1 MTDEQ
6 STRPT
11 PPRRPPGGAPLVW
24 RWIGT
29 GAILGFLLLGLVS
42 WLGDN
47 TSESTGVTY
56 SATTALG
63 LMGILGAL
71 LGALVAAVVLAV
83 VMGRRYR

>member
-1 MTDEQ
+1 MTDKQ
-6 STRPT
+6 KSRPT
-11 PPRRPPGGAPLVW
+11 PPRRPLGGAPLVW

-29 GAILGFLLLGLVS
+29 GAILGFLLLSALS
-42 WLGDN
+42 WLGGN

-63 LMGILGAL
+63 LMGLLGAF

>member
-1 MTDEQ
+1 M
-6 STRPT
+6 
-11 PPRRPPGGAPLVW
+11 W

-29 GAILGFLLLGLVS
+29 GAILGFLLLSAVS

-63 LMGILGAL
+63 LMGLLGAF

>member
-1 MTDEQ
+1 MSDEQ

-11 PPRRPPGGAPLVW
+11 PPRRPVAGAPLVW

-29 GAILGFLLLGLVS
+29 GALIGFLLFCAIS
-42 WLGDN
+42 WIGDN
-47 TSESTGVTY
+47 TSTATGVTY
-56 SATTALG
+56 SATTAMG

-71 LGALVAAVVLAV
+71 VGALVAGLVLAV